1 MGKRSIGVMAV
12 GLAGAMVLGACGSD
26 AKALSKAE
34 YIAKGDALCKS
45 FDGQADPA
53 FEKMFEEFPEVDMAV
68 AKSEMP
74 KIAEA
79 ADKFVA
85 DFKALEGPEADAAT
99 IGEIE
104 KGLDKADSIFA
115 TAAGHA
121 KAGDEEKFKATLF
134 SSFEEFDKLDEKSR
148 NYGFKVCG
156 EEDEDG
162 EGEGD
167 EKGPATPL
175 TPEQQAFVTEADAV
189 CKEAEDIVDP
199 SLGPIFSGNLP
210 EAAKALNDV
219 IIPAGREELAKLR
232 ALTPP
237 KGDEA
242 KVKSLLD
249 SIEAGLPNLDA
260 TAAAAAAGDK
270 AGFDAALKKVIAGF
284 EETEG
289 PFREY
294 GFKDC
299 GD

>member
-1 MGKRSIGVMAV
+1 MRKRSIGAMAV
-12 GLAGAMVLGACGSD
+12 GLTGAMVLAACGSD

-34 YIAKGDALCKS
+34 YIAKGDALCKT
-45 FDGQADPA
+45 FDGQVDPA
-53 FEKMFEEFPEVDMAV
+53 FDKMFEEFPDVDMAV
-68 AKSEMP
+68 AESEMP
-74 KIAEA
+74 KVAEA
-79 ADKFVA
+79 ATKFVA

-104 KGLDKADSIFA
+104 KGLDKADSTFA

-121 KAGDEEKFKATLF
+121 KDGDEEKFKATLF

-148 NYGFKVCG
+148 AYGFKVCG
-156 EEDEDG
+156 EEDDD

-167 EKGPATPL
+167 EEGPATPL
-175 TPEQQAFVTEADAV
+175 TPEQQAFVTQGDAV
-189 CKEAEDIVDP
+189 CEEAESIVDP

-219 IIPAGREELAKLR
+219 ILPAGREELAKLR

-242 KVKSLLD
+242 KVKTLLD
-249 SIEAGLPNLDA
+249 SIEAGLPNVEA

-270 AGFDAALKKVIAGF
+270 AAFDVALKKVIDGF

-289 PFREY
+289 PFRAY
-294 GFKDC
+294 GFKNC